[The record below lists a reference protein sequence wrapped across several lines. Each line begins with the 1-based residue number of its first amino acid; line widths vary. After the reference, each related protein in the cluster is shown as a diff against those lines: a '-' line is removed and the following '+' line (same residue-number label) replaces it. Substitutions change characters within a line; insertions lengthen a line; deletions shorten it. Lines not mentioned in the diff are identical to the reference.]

1 MSEFDSRISLQKLE
15 ILCFV
20 VEMGGVT
27 RAAEHLNVV
36 QPVVTAHLRS
46 LERRLGVTLFSR
58 KGRRLELTEAGAH
71 VHRWAAETLSR
82 TRTMLRAVGEIE
94 NGERGTAFICA
105 SMSVGSYVL
114 PTMLTAFR
122 SGRPQTHINLTIREP
137 EAVLRAVEQGECDF
151 GISVLETPPANPNLL
166 TEILAHEELVLVAA
180 PDGPPHVDAVRLA
193 DLGDIPLIA
202 PPVGTARRQLMESAL
217 AALGARLPE
226 SILDLGHPEA
236 MKRAARTGAGAA
248 FLFRSAVTEELER
261 GDLRGVRLIDA
272 SLTIPIYAIR
282 HAARPLSAVQSQLL
296 DAVRAELAHSFDVD
310 GDVGAGEPV
319 PGAAPIA

>member
-1 MSEFDSRISLQKLE
+1 
-15 ILCFV
+15 
-20 VEMGGVT
+20 
-27 RAAEHLNVV
+27 
-36 QPVVTAHLRS
+36 
-46 LERRLGVTLFSR
+46 VTLFSR
-58 KGRRLELTEAGAH
+58 TGRRLELTEAGAH

-122 SGRPQTHINLTIREP
+122 SARPQTHINLTIREP

-166 TEILAHEELVLVAA
+166 TEVLAQEEIVLVAA
-180 PDGPPHVDAVRLA
+180 PDGPPHVDAIRLS
-193 DLGDIPLIA
+193 DVGDIPLIA
-202 PPVGTARRQLMESAL
+202 PPVGTARRHLMDAAL

-236 MKRAARTGAGAA
+236 MKRAARTGAGAT
-248 FLFRSAVTEELER
+248 FLFRSAVTDELER
-261 GDLRGVRLIDA
+261 GDLRSVRLIDT

-282 HAARPLSAVQSQLL
+282 HAARPLSAVQNRLL
-296 DAVRAELAHSFDVD
+296 DAVRAELANSFHVPAGVD
-310 GDVGAGEPV
+310 ADEPST
-319 PGAAPIA
+319 GKAPIA